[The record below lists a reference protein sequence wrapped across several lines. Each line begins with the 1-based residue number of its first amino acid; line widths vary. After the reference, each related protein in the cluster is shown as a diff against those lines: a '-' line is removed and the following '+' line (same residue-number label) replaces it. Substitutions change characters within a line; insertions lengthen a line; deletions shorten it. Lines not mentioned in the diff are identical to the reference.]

1 MSVVIK
7 MSASD
12 IANNLLDDEHT
23 HWTREAAYG
32 IAEYLLELSD
42 DIGDI
47 EYDRVAIRCDYSEH
61 TFDSLQEYYSN
72 CCDFEDCDSN
82 DDIIEEISDH
92 TAVIWYGQSTI
103 VIQDF

>member
-1 MSVVIK
+1 MGVVIK

-12 IANNLLDDEHT
+12 IANDLLDDEYS

-42 DIGDI
+42 EIGDI
-47 EYDRVAIRCDYSEH
+47 EYCRVAIRVDYSEY
-61 TFDSLQEYYSN
+61 TFESLQEAYSN
-72 CCDFEDCDSN
+72 CCDFEGCDSN

-92 TAVIWYGQSTI
+92 TAVVWHNDTTI
-103 VIQDF
+103 VIQEF